1 MTGDVRYNMNFNVR
15 KEAILVDLLRL
26 EEEAKLLLERIPAWR
41 EDLLKVKTEEE
52 ALEFD
57 KTHDLEEGLNI
68 IRLF

>member
-1 MTGDVRYNMNFNVR
+1 MNIDVKKQAM
-15 KEAILVDLLRL
+15 LVDLLRL
-26 EEEAKLLLERIPAWR
+26 SEEAKLLLERIPVYR
-41 EDLLKVKTEEE
+41 EELLKVETEEE